1 VTDAPASRPE
11 RGRPGNAV
19 KRAQIISA
27 ARRLFVRDGVERTS
41 MDAIAAEAGVSK
53 RTVYD
58 YYGDKHGL
66 LTGVVTTAGD
76 SLLRSIR
83 EAIDAHLSDG
93 AAIADRVDLERAFV
107 RFAVEVGRSAI
118 ANADFAATLRLIA
131 ENRAGLAELKSHSLA
146 EEPEKTLS
154 ETISHFA
161 ALGLLDAEDSRE
173 AADHFM
179 ALTIRRAV
187 NLPPD
192 ENGAAER
199 IDAVMASGARVFVRA
214 YEIRRH

>member
-1 VTDAPASRPE
+1 VAEARAGSPE

-19 KRAQIISA
+19 KRAEIISA

-66 LTGVVTTAGD
+66 LVGVVTTAGD
-76 SLLRSIR
+76 SLLRSMR
-83 EAIDAHLSDG
+83 EAIDAHLSDH
-93 AAIADRVDLERAFV
+93 AAIADSVDIERAFV
-107 RFAVEVGRSAI
+107 RFAVELGRSAI

-131 ENRAGLAELKSHSLA
+131 ENRADLAELKSHPLA
-146 EEPEKTLS
+146 EEPEKTFS
-154 ETISHFA
+154 ERISHFA
-161 ALGLLDAEDSRE
+161 SLGLLDADDPRE

-179 ALTIRRAV
+179 ALTMLRAV

-192 ENGAAER
+192 ENEAAER

-214 YEIRRH
+214 YETRRH

>member
-1 VTDAPASRPE
+1 MSEARERGPE

-19 KRAQIISA
+19 KRAEIISA

-58 YYGDKHGL
+58 YYGDKYGL
-66 LTGVVTTAGD
+66 LVGVVTTAGE
-76 SLLRSIR
+76 SLLRSMR
-83 EAIDAHLSDG
+83 EAVDAHLSDH
-93 AAIADRVDLERAFV
+93 AAIADSVDLERAFV
-107 RFAVEVGRSAI
+107 RFAVELGRSAI
-118 ANADFAATLRLIA
+118 ANADFAATLRLVA
-131 ENRAGLAELKSHSLA
+131 ENRADIAELKSHPLA
-146 EEPEKTLS
+146 EEPEKTFS
-154 ETISHFA
+154 ERISHFA
-161 ALGLLDAEDSRE
+161 SLGLLDADDPRE

-179 ALTIRRAV
+179 ALTMLRAV

-192 ENGAAER
+192 ENEAAER

-214 YEIRRH
+214 YETRPH